1 MIIIHRTSDGI
12 ITFSK
17 SVKSHLKHANCKI
30 FFCPNSKMLILPLS
44 CFLENAGF
52 EAKAGKVTFVCS
64 HLKWQAHPRIA
75 GICLNLVHT
84 YSSYTNTC
92 D

>member
-1 MIIIHRTSDGI
+1 
-12 ITFSK
+12 
-17 SVKSHLKHANCKI
+17 
-30 FFCPNSKMLILPLS
+30 MLILPLS